1 MKRII
6 SALLCLLLLVG
17 CAEPGAT
24 APNTQSPSQSSS
36 SSSSQSLVQ
45 SPPLT
50 PVQTTSGIFDALSQ
64 RAGYWLRAAVLH
76 CGEGNG
82 RWRDTLDALLQPLVL
97 NLEAGELDTSATPDL
112 SAALSKLDM
121 LYLDESLL
129 NASDWES
136 IQAALLDFTQSGGAV
151 LVPNRFADALPLD
164 YLGASSFE
172 ALGAYPTDL
181 SLPQGLGDL
190 TALQSV
196 ISDFHYLY
204 RSFSDFEALKTRDY
218 GVAMVPDTAAGLAYQ
233 GDRALYAVNRY
244 GKGAVLFVNPLL
256 PNAFLQSGFSMKARD
271 KEQLA
276 FASTVA
282 SCNQLLWNEWAAYV
296 YKLRYGFSLE
306 RVFGSYGSP
315 SMSWELHYE
324 EITGFE
330 HNSLAQFSTLAE
342 AARQIPSFSLVRNT
356 YWWFTRVE
364 RMTYLLGQG
373 RASPSFPMDY
383 EENAYSSGTHIDSG
397 GKWLSQGWLEN
408 GGSYFK
414 DYPEYSLRL
423 YPTAVDYSGDGRED
437 FFCGTREGYL
447 YYYENLGMTGLD
459 GRLRLS
465 EAQEVTDL
473 EGKPL
478 KMEYFSSPALL
489 DLDGDGFLDLIT
501 GGFDGALH
509 WFRGNGTL
517 AFSPQGILLETDF
530 TGQLLPSVGDI
541 DGDGVLDLAVGSF
554 KGILLL
560 YFGQKQDTATVFDS
574 GHMAALSRLCAD
586 QSFGSW
592 LSPCLADYNGDGALD
607 LLIGTLNG
615 YIAFLPGDGH
625 GGFTFSHYLS
635 CGERDYK
642 GTDRIK
648 FGTYAT
654 PLLLDLNDD
663 GILDLLCGYQE
674 YGLAYPIDSPYFPQ
688 RDTLQ
693 QQMDWAKDR
702 HYYVGLHFYT
712 NSYASPEREAY
723 ELEAHKR
730 AMEAYGLETNRI
742 GANQHTWYISTLA
755 PEQSMESLWN
765 AGLLWQSGYA
775 GAGSTYIAPQNA
787 AEAVVSL
794 PFFKMDDG
802 KRTILMQNCSVL
814 PYRDTEWSDLSG
826 KYQIPICVYYHC
838 DMMYQSDANARE
850 SIQKVSDFQ
859 QKFGY
864 NFMREDQ
871 LMLASAAA
879 YNVKVD
885 VATTDGGFI
894 ITPSALST
902 DFPLYDQEAQSACGL
917 QIDFAEGLE
926 TAFAPDARVW
936 KQTQNGFALGLDGPV
951 TLREGA
957 TAASRHLLQVNLPA
971 ELTCDEN
978 GAEVSFHGEGMLQAV
993 VSGSAETS
1001 DTSWTVDHYEDQT
1014 VFTKFGAKDTLH
1026 LTYSGG

>member
-6 SALLCLLLLVG
+6 SIFLCLLLLSG
-17 CAEPGAT
+17 CAGPDAAVPEI
-24 APNTQSPSQSSS
+24 
-36 SSSSQSLVQ
+36 Q

-50 PVQTTSGIFDALSQ
+50 QVNTVSGISDALSQ
-64 RAGYWLRAAVLH
+64 RKGYWLRAAVLH
-76 CGEGNG
+76 FGEGDG
-82 RWRDTLDALLQPLVL
+82 HWRDTLDALLQPLVL
-97 NLEAGELDTSATPDL
+97 NLEAVELDASAIPDI
-112 SAALSKLDM
+112 SAALSGLDL

-129 NASDWES
+129 DASGWETLQTK
-136 IQAALLDFTQSGGAV
+136 ILDFTKSGGAV
-151 LVPNRFADALPLD
+151 LVPNGFASTLPLD

-172 ALGAYPTDL
+172 PLDAYPDDI

-190 TALQSV
+190 SALQSL
-196 ISDFHYLY
+196 ISDFHFLY
-204 RSFSDFEALKTRDY
+204 SCFTDFETLKTRDY
-218 GVAMVPDTAAGLAYQ
+218 GVAMVPGTAAGLAYQ
-233 GDRALYAVNRY
+233 GDRALYAVNHY
-244 GKGAVLFVNPLL
+244 GEGTVLFVNPLL
-256 PNAFLQSGFSMKARD
+256 PNAFLQSGFSMEARD
-271 KEQLA
+271 ENQLA
-276 FASTVA
+276 FASTVS

-296 YKLRYGFSLE
+296 YKLRYGFSMK

-330 HNSLAQFSTLAE
+330 HNSLAQFSAMAE
-342 AARQIPSFSLVRNT
+342 AARQIPSISLIRNT
-356 YWWFTRVE
+356 YWWFARVE
-364 RMTYLLGQG
+364 TMTYLLGQG
-373 RASPSFPMDY
+373 GASPSFPMDY
-383 EENAYSSGTHIDSG
+383 EESAYSSGTHIDSG
-397 GKWLSQGWLEN
+397 GEWLSLGWMEN

-423 YPTAVDYSGDGRED
+423 YPAAVDYSGDGRED

-465 EAQEVTDL
+465 EAQKITDL
-473 EGKPL
+473 EGVPL
-478 KMEYFSSPALL
+478 KMEYCSSPALL

-501 GGFDGALH
+501 GGFDGTLQ

-517 AFSPQGILLETDF
+517 AFSPQGVLLDAGF

-541 DGDGVLDLAVGSF
+541 DGNGVLDLAVGSA

-560 YFGQKQDTATVFDS
+560 YFGQKQGATTVFDS
-574 GHMAALSRLCAD
+574 DHMAALSRICAD
-586 QSFGSW
+586 QSLGSW
-592 LSPCLADYNGDGALD
+592 LSPCLADYNGDGASD
-607 LLIGTLNG
+607 LLVGTLDG
-615 YIAFLPGDGH
+615 YIALLLGDSH

-635 CGERDYK
+635 CGEMNYK
-642 GTDRIK
+642 GTDRVK

-654 PLLLDLNDD
+654 PQLLDLNGD
-663 GILDLLCGYQE
+663 GVLDLLCGYQE

-693 QQMDWAKDR
+693 EQVDWARDR
-702 HYYVGLHFYT
+702 RYYIGLHFYT
-712 NSYASPEREAY
+712 NAYASPERENY

-730 AMEAYGLETNRI
+730 ALESYGIETDHI

-765 AGLLWQSGYA
+765 AGMLWQSGYA
-775 GAGSTYIAPQNA
+775 GAGSTYIAPQNS
-787 AEAVVSL
+787 AEAAVSL
-794 PFFKMDDG
+794 PFFKTDGG

-814 PYRDTEWSDLSG
+814 PYRETEWSDLSG

-838 DMMYQSDANARE
+838 DLIYKSDENARDY
-850 SIQKVSDFQ
+850 IKKVSDFQ
-859 QKFGY
+859 HKFGY

-879 YNVKVD
+879 YNLKVD
-885 VATTDGGFI
+885 VATADGGFT
-894 ITPSALST
+894 ITPSAIST
-902 DFPLYDQEAQSACGL
+902 DFPLYDREAQNSCGL
-917 QIDFAEGLE
+917 QIDFAVGFE
-926 TAFAPDARVW
+926 TAFAPDARIW
-936 KQTQNGFALGLDGPV
+936 KQTGNGFALGLDGPV
-951 TLREGA
+951 TLREN
-957 TAASRHLLQVNLPA
+957 TAVANSHLLQVNLPA
-971 ELTCDEN
+971 DLTCDEN

-993 VSGSAETS
+993 VSGGAETS
-1001 DTSWTVDHYEDQT
+1001 DTGWIVDRYEDRT